1 MKLIKNI
8 QQYIEHYNESDL
20 KKFLVVFSKKIG
32 KEVVLYVMIVY
43 TLLRDSEVPTKV
55 KVVLM
60 AALGYLILPTDLIC
74 DLLPIIGFTDD
85 VAFLTYVISSA
96 SEYITPEIKEKAK
109 EKMGNWINAN
119 VEDAEI
125 FEEEVA

>member
-20 KKFLVVFSKKIG
+20 KRFLVVFGKKIG
-32 KEVVLYVMIVY
+32 KEVVLYAMIVY
-43 TLLRDSEVPTKV
+43 TLLRDSQVPTKV

-60 AALGYLILPTDLIC
+60 AALGYLILPADLIS
-74 DLLPIIGFTDD
+74 DFLPVIGFTDD

-96 SEYITPEIKEKAK
+96 GEYITPEIKEEAK
-109 EKMGNWINAN
+109 KKMGKWINID

-125 FEEEVA
+125 LEEDAV